1 MEELKEKPKRKVERK
16 PISPERKAM
25 LLENL
30 KKARVR
36 AAEVR
41 EEKKAMKAEI
51 KAKEKKTQKKV
62 EPAKKVAPAIDPRDA
77 EILRLR
83 NQVKNFSLQ
92 DIARK
97 SKPKPK
103 PKRPDT
109 PPPQDVKNEMIQI
122 TETPII
128 IEDEVENPP
137 DSEYEPPKTIAKP
150 KQPPPSPQQPPI
162 PQPEQSPPQMRNT
175 LPQIPQAPKPYKAFR
190 KKKMRNY

>member
-41 EEKKAMKAEI
+41 
-51 KAKEKKTQKKV
+51 KEKKEMKEAKKLRDAKPVVQKK
-62 EPAKKVAPAIDPRDA
+62 ATPAIDPRDA

-83 NQVKNFSLQ
+83 NQVKTFSLQ

-103 PKRPDT
+103 PKRADT
-109 PPPQDVKNEMIQI
+109 PPPAPVVNELIQVV
-122 TETPII
+122 ETPTI
-128 IEDEVENPP
+128 IEDEANPP
-137 DSEYEPPKTIAKP
+137 DPEYEQPKTIAKP
-150 KQPPPSPQQPPI
+150 TPPPPSPSQPPI
-162 PQPEQSPPQMRNT
+162 QQRVEAPPQMKNT
-175 LPQIPQAPKPYKAFR
+175 LPQLPPTPKPYKAFR
-190 KKKMRNY
+190 KKKTRNY

>member
-1 MEELKEKPKRKVERK
+1 MQEIEKPKRKVERK

-41 EEKKAMKAEI
+41 QEKKAMKAAM
-51 KAKEKKTQKKV
+51 KPKEKKTEKKASP
-62 EPAKKVAPAIDPRDA
+62 EKKVAPAIDPRDA

-83 NQVKNFSLQ
+83 NQVKTFSLQ

-97 SKPKPK
+97 SKPKPKPK

-122 TETPII
+122 TETPTI
-128 IEDEVENPP
+128 IEDEATPP
-137 DSEYEPPKTIAKP
+137 DPEYEKPKTIAKP
-150 KQPPPSPQQPPI
+150 TPPPASPSQPPI
-162 PQPEQSPPQMRNT
+162 SQQTQSPPQMTNT
-175 LPQIPQAPKPYKAFR
+175 LPQLPPAPKPYKAFR

>member
-16 PISPERKAM
+16 PISPERKAA

-41 EEKKAMKAEI
+41 EEKKAMKA
-51 KAKEKKTQKKV
+51 AKKSKESKPVVEKKAT
-62 EPAKKVAPAIDPRDA
+62 PAIDPRDA

-103 PKRPDT
+103 PKRADT
-109 PPPQDVKNEMIQI
+109 PPPAPVENELIQVV
-122 TETPII
+122 ETPTI
-128 IEDEVENPP
+128 IEDEATPP
-137 DSEYEPPKTIAKP
+137 DSEYEQPKTIAKP
-150 KQPPPSPQQPPI
+150 SPPPPSPQRPPI
-162 PQPEQSPPQMRNT
+162 PQQEQSQPQMRNT
-175 LPQIPQAPKPYKAFR
+175 LPQLPPTPKPYKAFR